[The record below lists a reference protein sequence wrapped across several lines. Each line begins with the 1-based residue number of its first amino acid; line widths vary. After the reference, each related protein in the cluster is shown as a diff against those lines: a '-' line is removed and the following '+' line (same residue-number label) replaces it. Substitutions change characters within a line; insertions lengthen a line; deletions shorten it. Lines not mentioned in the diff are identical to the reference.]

1 MEAIVRRHSSSRMGS
16 PSSSPETSRAASPV
30 PLRKTVEPEKTGGGG
45 FSLVLKDVSL
55 SKVGNPMRKASAAAP
70 GVVKPLA
77 QKPSRPNLCPS
88 SPSGALSPVNSTV
101 HAMLERAAASKAAN
115 ASGSSFKSPAP
126 VKGWFSAV
134 TTPASTAATG
144 RPIEVFDETEDW
156 GLSI

>member
-1 MEAIVRRHSSSRMGS
+1 MRRLR
-16 PSSSPETSRAASPV
+16 P
-30 PLRKTVEPEKTGGGG
+30 PLLG
-45 FSLVLKDVSL
+45 
-55 SKVGNPMRKASAAAP
+55 
-70 GVVKPLA
+70 VKPLA
-77 QKPSRPNLCPS
+77 HKPSRPNLCPS
-88 SPSGALSPVNSTV
+88 SPSGAPLARQLDGPRD
-101 HAMLERAAASKAAN
+101 ARRAAASKAAN